1 MVYQPIRT
9 RFGTLRGR
17 DALEAVSLT
26 LSGATLRLEAI
37 LNTHSLEHDAL
48 HRCRL
53 EFDGVRSYRVTALD
67 DFQGD
72 LSSSFDEVIGSDWA
86 QSAKHYQVISYHFAL
101 EVQCV
106 AGRIRVGDPET
117 L

>member
-1 MVYQPIRT
+1 MPYQPIIT
-9 RFGTLRGR
+9 PFGMLRGR
-17 DALEAVSLT
+17 EALEAVSLT

-37 LNTHSLEHDAL
+37 VNVDGL

-67 DFQGD
+67 DFSGD
-72 LSSSFDEVIGSDWA
+72 LSSSFDEVIGSEWA
-86 QSAKHYQVISYHFAL
+86 QSAKHYQVITYHFAL

-106 AGRIRVGDPET
+106 AGRIRISYTESQ
-117 L
+117 

>member
-1 MVYQPIRT
+1 MVYQPIIT
-9 RFGTLRGR
+9 HFGMLRGR
-17 DALEAVSLT
+17 EALEAVSLT

-37 LNTHSLEHDAL
+37 MNLDGA

-72 LSSSFDEVIGSDWA
+72 LSSSFDEVIGSEWA
-86 QSAKHYQVISYHFAL
+86 HSAKHYQVISYHFAL

-106 AGRIRVGDPET
+106 AGRILIADRSAQ
-117 L
+117 

>member
-1 MVYQPIRT
+1 MVYQPIQT
-9 RFGTLRGR
+9 RFGMLRGR

-37 LNTHSLEHDAL
+37 LNIDGGL

-106 AGRIRVGDPET
+106 AGRIRIGDPET

>member
-9 RFGTLRGR
+9 RFGMLRGR
-17 DALEAVSLT
+17 EALEAVSLN

-37 LNTHSLEHDAL
+37 LSADGL

-67 DFQGD
+67 DFLGD
-72 LSSSFDEVIGSDWA
+72 LSSSFDEVLGSPWA
-86 QSAKHYQVISYHFAL
+86 TSAKHYQVITFHYAL
-101 EVQCV
+101 EVCCTS
-106 AGRIRVGDPET
+106 GRIRIADEA
-117 L
+117 

>member
-1 MVYQPIRT
+1 MRFQPITT
-9 RFGTLRGR
+9 RFGMLRGR

-37 LNTHSLEHDAL
+37 LNTQTLNHDGL

-67 DFQGD
+67 DFLGD
-72 LSSSFDEVIGSDWA
+72 LSSSFDEVLESDWA
-86 QSAKHYQVISYHFAL
+86 ASAKHYQVITYHFAL

-106 AGRIRVGDPET
+106 AGRIRIADLE
-117 L
+117 

>member
-1 MVYQPIRT
+1 MQYQPVVT
-9 RFGTLRGR
+9 RFGMLRGR
-17 DALEAVSLT
+17 DALEAVSVT

-37 LNTHSLEHDAL
+37 LNTHGLNLEGL

-67 DFQGD
+67 DFLGD

-86 QSAKHYQVISYHFAL
+86 QSAKHYQVITYHFAL
-101 EVQCV
+101 EVQC
-106 AGRIRVGDPET
+106 ASGRIRIADLE
-117 L
+117 